1 LANTLKLV
9 GNSIQLNRSLSM
21 LDDGTLGPFAIQATQ
36 NSVSG
41 TDNFNLIVSPVTS
54 RTITT
59 RTLTETSGASSVPV
73 GSPFRFGV
81 AFKQGDVPAG
91 ASFNAVDG
99 GGNIMSIQ
107 ADAVNHW
114 SDGSVRWCEVR
125 GYTARAIAAGG
136 ADTVAITSRTTAFNN
151 TLPGGKT
158 PSQLLTDL
166 QSFTGSQ
173 DLNIELS
180 SLASASGASNIY
192 TTGTWTAHFNTLAAG
207 PYVQQV
213 NKGPCC
219 MGFRA
224 WGQLKNGAG
233 QNHAHIH
240 VAFYV
245 WLWLTPSTGAIR
257 DVEYIVYLHN
267 SLLTQST
274 DGTPYTSFP
283 PDRYNYNP
291 ALKNGATVIVN
302 NSDPTMVLHP
312 GSPGVTGGH
321 HPRSGWFTAR
331 ANGKP
336 RWITGTV
343 EATNLHVSLDPVQAN
358 PQTIV
363 TARDYLTATGLLPRY
378 DAAMTDCPIPPAPGT
393 VSYAPMVKGVIENT
407 FLDWNPPNPLSLDAG
422 GNGNRIAMITGDQ
435 IYNFYIQTP
444 GSAQNNRITAL
455 GFMTLPGRFLDINGR
470 IPNCLGIDVSG
481 LTPHTRQSI
490 LDCTT
495 GTEQAGNAEAVNP
508 TFCGN
513 WVLTNSTTHYPN
525 LSYYTYLMEGG
536 AHHRDC
542 VALQS
547 SDSVWWYQD
556 CDYNQ
561 NVVMRGFGTHEGINR
576 APLVN
581 GTVWYG
587 NRTCSWSMDREEGWA
602 MREVVLPPAIL
613 PDKLADGTDFGET
626 LAFKGYLKN
635 SCGMAAAVINT
646 AMPAD
651 QLAGGFQ
658 LFYGGY
664 LGSLTVPLP
673 GTTGS
678 VDPWMQ
684 AYIAQAWARAYLLH
698 GTDPALT
705 ANLTTMC
712 NFHRK
717 FHEGFV
723 NSRCSVMASEQ
734 TLASRYGQGGAFR
747 PWNQVGVFNGSTK
760 GGSGFFQGRFND
772 TVNGW
777 VTIQG
782 DQGGPP
788 QWWSFPIDPGATL
801 FFTRDMFSLHDP
813 NLPSPFRYETTYR
826 IVTTDIPN
834 ARVKLCLDSDTTNK
848 VVIPVATGGP
858 DYIAIMQLSPST
870 GCPVT
875 YLDHSFDPSP
885 VTVAY
890 SNYEGQDAQI
900 NGTLLAIR
908 TYRQAFGD
916 TAGSATADASATAR
930 ILDYVGGS
938 WNRTLFANRPMNWI
952 KYP

>member
-9 GNSIQLNRSLSM
+9 GNSIQLNRNLSM
-21 LDDGTLGPFAIQATQ
+21 LDDGTLGPFTIQATQ

-41 TDNFNLIVSPVTS
+41 TDNFNLIVSPATA

-59 RTLTETSGASSVPV
+59 RTLTETSGSSSVPG

-81 AFKQGDVPAG
+81 AFNQGDVPAG

-99 GGNIMSIQ
+99 GGNIMSAQ

-114 SDGSVRWCEVR
+114 PDGSVRWCEVR

-136 ADTVAITSRTTAFNN
+136 ADTVAITSRTPAFNN
-151 TLPGGKT
+151 SLPGGKT

-180 SLASASGASNIY
+180 SVASASGASNIY

-224 WGQLKNGAG
+224 WGQPKNGAG

-245 WLWLTPSTGAIR
+245 WLWLTPATGAIR

-267 SLLTQST
+267 SLLTQSS

-336 RWITGTV
+336 RWIAGTV
-343 EATNLHVSLDPVQAN
+343 EASNLHISLDPVQAN

-393 VSYAPMVKGVIENT
+393 VSYAPMVKGVIENS
-407 FLDWNPPNPLSLDAG
+407 FLDWNLPNPISLNAG
-422 GNGNRIAMITGDQ
+422 GNGNRIAFITGDQ

-455 GFMTLPGRFLDINGR
+455 GFMTFPGRFLDVNGR
-470 IPNCLGIDVSG
+470 IPNCLNIDVTG
-481 LTPHTRQSI
+481 LTPHTPQSY
-490 LDCTT
+490 LDCAT
-495 GTEQAGNAEAVNP
+495 GTEQAGNAETTNP
-508 TFCGN
+508 T
-513 WVLTNSTTHYPN
+513 LTGQWNFTADTTHYPN

-542 VALQS
+542 VVVQS
-547 SDSVWWYQD
+547 HDSVWWYQD
-556 CDYNQ
+556 CAFNQ
-561 NVVMRGFGTHEGINR
+561 SVRGFGTHRGINR
-576 APLVN
+576 APTLA
-581 GTVWYG
+581 GTKWYG
-587 NRTCSWSMDREEGWA
+587 NRCCSWNMDREEGWA
-602 MREVVLPPAIL
+602 FREVVLPPAVL
-613 PDKLADGTDFGET
+613 PDTLADGTVFGET
-626 LAFKGYLKN
+626 LAFKGYLAA
-635 SCGMAAAVINT
+635 SCRYAAAVIGV
-646 AMPAD
+646 MPPD

-664 LGSLTVPLP
+664 AGSLTVPLP
-673 GTTGS
+673 GSTGS

-684 AYIAQAWARAYLLH
+684 AYIAEGWARAYLLY
-698 GTDPALT
+698 GGDPAVA
-705 ANLTTMC
+705 ANLATMGA
-712 NFHRK
+712 FHRK

-723 NSRCSVMASEQ
+723 NTRSSIMASAQ
-734 TLASRYGQGGAFR
+734 TVASRFGQGGAFR
-747 PWNQVGVFNGSTK
+747 PWSQVGDHINGTQYGGNSNVALFADTATGWITFAGDSG
-760 GGSGFFQGRFND
+760 GGSAWFS
-772 TVNGW
+772 V
-777 VTIQG
+777 
-782 DQGGPP
+782 
-788 QWWSFPIDPGATL
+788 PIDVGAKL
-801 FFTRDMFSLHDP
+801 FFTRDFFSISGKVPPPPFAEETSYRVVTVDLP
-813 NLPSPFRYETTYR
+813 NKRLK
-826 IVTTDIPN
+826 V
-834 ARVKLCLDSDTTNK
+834 CLDSDTTNM
-848 VVIPVATGGP
+848 VVVPSVTGGP
-858 DYIAIMQLSPST
+858 TYVCIMQLAPST

-875 YLDHSFDPSP
+875 YTDNSANPPF
-885 VTVAY
+885 TRAY
-890 SNYEGQDAQI
+890 ANDQGQDAQI

-908 TYRQAFGD
+908 TYRQALGD
-916 TAGSATADASATAR
+916 SAGSAAADAACVAR
-930 ILDYVGGS
+930 ILDARGGA
-938 WNRTLFANRPMNWI
+938 WDRTLFANRPMNWI
-952 KYP
+952 KYS

>member
-1 LANTLKLV
+1 LANTLRLV
-9 GNSIQLNRSLSM
+9 DNSIQLNRNLST
-21 LDDGTLGPFAIQATQ
+21 LDKGTLGPFTIQATQ

-41 TDNFNLIVSPVTS
+41 TNNFNLIVSPVTS
-54 RTITT
+54 RTITA
-59 RTLTETSGASSVPV
+59 RTLTETSGSSSVPV

-91 ASFNAVDG
+91 ASFNAIDG
-99 GGNIMSIQ
+99 GGNVMSAQ
-107 ADAVNHW
+107 ADAINHW
-114 SDGSVRWCEVR
+114 PDGSVRWCEVR

-136 ADTVAITSRTTAFNN
+136 ADTVALTGRTAAFSN

-173 DLNIELS
+173 DLTIELS
-180 SLASASGASNIY
+180 SLASASGVSNIY

-213 NKGPCC
+213 NRGPCC

-233 QNHAHIH
+233 QNHAHVH

-257 DVEYIVYLHN
+257 DVEYVVYLHN

-302 NSDPTMVLHP
+302 NSDPTMMLHP
-312 GSPGVTGGH
+312 GSPGVIGGH

-331 ANGKP
+331 ADGKP

-343 EATNLHVSLDPVQAN
+343 EAANLHISLDPVQAN

-393 VSYAPMVKGVIENT
+393 VSYAPMVKGVIEQS
-407 FLDWNPPNPLSLDAG
+407 FLDWNQPPAGPISLDAG
-422 GNGNRIAMITGDQ
+422 GNGNRIAIITGDQ
-435 IYNFYIQTP
+435 VFNFYVQTP

-455 GFMTLPGRFLDINGR
+455 GFMTFPGRFLDVNGR
-470 IPNCLGIDVSG
+470 IPNCLNTDVTG
-481 LTPHTRQSI
+481 LTAHTRQSY

-508 TFCGN
+508 TVCGG
-513 WVLTNSTTHYPN
+513 WVLTANTTHYPN

-547 SDSVWWYQD
+547 HDSVWWYQD
-556 CDYNQ
+556 LVYNFD
-561 NVVMRGFGTHEGINR
+561 VHGFYTHQGINR
-576 APLVN
+576 APTYL

-587 NRTCSWSMDREEGWA
+587 NRCCSWNMDREEGWA
-602 MREVVLPPAIL
+602 FREVTLPPAIL
-613 PDKLADGTDFGET
+613 PDNLADGTVFGET
-626 LAFKGYLKN
+626 LVFKGYLQN
-635 SCGMAAAVINT
+635 SCGFAAAVINN
-646 AMPAD
+646 AMPSD

-664 LGSLTVPLP
+664 LGELTVPLP
-673 GTTGS
+673 GTSGS

-684 AYIAQAWARAYLLH
+684 AYIAQAWARAFLLH
-698 GTDPALT
+698 GADSTLT
-705 ANLTTMC
+705 ANLMTMAA
-712 NFHRK
+712 FHRK

-723 NSRCSVMASEQ
+723 NTRCSIMASAQ
-734 TLASRYGQGGAFR
+734 TVASKYGAGGGFR
-747 PWNQVGVFNGSTK
+747 PWMQVGDF
-760 GGSGFFQGRFND
+760 
-772 TVNGW
+772 VNGTEFGGNTNIANFADTTTGW
-777 VTIQG
+777 ITFAG
-782 DQGGPP
+782 DSGGGAA
-788 QWWSFPIDPGATL
+788 WFSVPIAVGATV
-801 FFTRDMFSLHDP
+801 FFTLDFFSLATNHLPTPFVNETLYRVVLVDLP
-813 NLPSPFRYETTYR
+813 NKRL
-826 IVTTDIPN
+826 
-834 ARVKLCLDSDTTNK
+834 KLCLDSDGSNT
-848 VVIPVATGGP
+848 VVAPSVTGGP
-858 DYIAIMQLSPST
+858 SYLCIVQLAPST
-870 GCPVT
+870 GCPPT
-875 YLDHSFDPSP
+875 YTDQSANPPSAR
-885 VTVAY
+885 AY
-890 SNYEGQDAQI
+890 ANTQGHDAQI

-916 TAGSATADASATAR
+916 TAGSAAADATAAER
-930 ILDYVGGS
+930 LLDYVGGAWS
-938 WNRTLFANRPMNWI
+938 RTLFANRPMNWI